1 VTADHPVTGIIL
13 CGGFGTR
20 LHPRTLERPKAL
32 LPIGTTTPLDLTI
45 GHFARYR
52 IHRVMLCAGFKGER
66 IFDHVARRAV
76 APPSLDASGTMTAV
90 VGTGFAV
97 PSTVSVID
105 TGVDTPTGGRLV
117 RALANLPP
125 GEVIVAYSDI
135 LSDVNL
141 DELMTVHRAAGLTA
155 TLTAARA
162 RSPYGHVSIT
172 TEGLVT
178 KLAEKPRLAD
188 WVNIGFIAMN
198 SAARACLAPDSG
210 QLEYEL
216 LPRLA
221 SAGQLAAFR
230 HGGHFEPMDTVS
242 DHDRLCRLWESDQ
255 LSWLGDTV
263 PAASASS
270 SPSDN

>member
-1 VTADHPVTGIIL
+1 VTADRPVTGIIL
-13 CGGFGTR
+13 CGGLGTR
-20 LHPRTLERPKAL
+20 LHPRTLDRPKAL
-32 LPIGTTTPLDLTI
+32 LPIGTTTPLDLAI
-45 GHFARYR
+45 GHFAQHCIR
-52 IHRVMLCAGFKGER
+52 RVMLCAGFKGEW
-66 IFDHVARRAV
+66 IFDHVARRA
-76 APPSLDASGTMTAV
+76 AEPPSFDANGAMTAV

-97 PSTVSVID
+97 PSTVTVID
-105 TGVDTPTGGRLV
+105 TGVDTATGGRLL
-117 RALANLPP
+117 RALANLPR
-125 GEVIVAYSDI
+125 GEVIVAYGDI

-141 DELMTVHRAAGLTA
+141 GQLMTVHRAAGLTA

-172 TEGLVT
+172 TEGVVT

-198 SAARACLAPDSG
+198 SSVGAYLTPDSG

-216 LPRLA
+216 LPGLA

-255 LSWLGDTV
+255 LGWLGDIV

-270 SPSDN
+270 RSSDN

>member
-1 VTADHPVTGIIL
+1 MTADRLATGIIL
-13 CGGFGTR
+13 CGGLGTR

-32 LPIGTTTPLDLTI
+32 LPIGTTTPLDLAI

-52 IHRVMLCAGFKGER
+52 IRRVMLCAGFKGNL
-66 IFDHVARRAV
+66 IFDHVARRSAV
-76 APPSLDASGTMTAV
+76 PPSFDANGTMTAV
-90 VGTGFAV
+90 VRTGFAAS
-97 PSTVSVID
+97 STVTVID
-105 TGVDTPTGGRLV
+105 TGVGTATGGRLQ
-117 RALANLPP
+117 RALANLPH

-141 DELMTVHRAAGLTA
+141 DQLMTVHRAAGLTA

-162 RSPYGHVSIT
+162 TSPYGHVYIT
-172 TEGLVT
+172 AEGVVT
-178 KLAEKPRLAD
+178 KMAEKPRLAD

-198 SAARACLAPDSG
+198 SAASAYLTPDSG

-221 SAGQLAAFR
+221 SAGQLAAFQ

-242 DHDRLCRLWESDQ
+242 DHDRLRRLWESDQ
-255 LSWLGDTV
+255 LGWLGDSV
-263 PAASASS
+263 PSASVS
-270 SPSDN
+270 SSSSDN